1 MTKFPRIARLT
12 IAGLLCSA
20 ALGGPLAAQQS
31 GADSARVLLEAARV
45 LQAKGEAQLASQ
57 VLRLLRLQ
65 WPDSPAAR
73 EAGTRLAA
81 TPAGPLSGFARTGF
95 VTYHTMLGAW
105 LGVAIP
111 GALGVDGPEPYGLG
125 LLIGAPAGFI
135 GSRAFARKHAITEG
149 QAGLITFASEFGI
162 WQAVGWR
169 AQLNIGHH
177 EVCPPNNGGFCYTES
192 SDRAPFTASI
202 LGAAA
207 GIGVGLAAGRPS
219 LSAGTAALISQGG
232 YWGTWFGF
240 ATAVL
245 ADADNGEHGA
255 LSAALV
261 GGDLGVGLAIPLA
274 RAWHPSS
281 ARVHLIS
288 AGGLAGGLAGLGVSL
303 LFNVDE
309 GKTAMGIVLAGN
321 VLGMVAAGTMTRDR
335 TEDGASISA
344 PARALLTVRDGV
356 RWGLPTP
363 APTVIPLR
371 HRVGGRDRV
380 VGLRFGLLDADF

>member
-1 MTKFPRIARLT
+1 MSMWPRIARLA

-57 VLRLLRLQ
+57 LLQLLRRR
-65 WPDSPAAR
+65 WPESPAAQ
-73 EAGTRLAA
+73 EAGTRLAVA
-81 TPAGPLSGFARTGF
+81 PAGPLSGFARTGF
-95 VTYHTMLGAW
+95 ITYHTMLGAW

-125 LLIGAPAGFI
+125 LLLGAPAGFI
-135 GSRAFARKHAITEG
+135 GSRAYARKHGITEG
-149 QAGLITFASEFGI
+149 QAGLITFASEFGL

-169 AQLNIGHH
+169 AQLEIGDH
-177 EVCPPNNGGFCYTES
+177 EICPPSYGGSCYTES

-207 GIGVGLAAGRPS
+207 GIAVGLIASRPGV
-219 LSAGTAALISQGG
+219 SAGTAALTSQGG

-240 ATAVL
+240 ATAVV
-245 ADADNGEHGA
+245 ADADNGPHGA

-261 GGDLGVGLAIPLA
+261 GGDLGVALAIPLA
-274 RAWHPSS
+274 RAWHPTS

-335 TEDGASISA
+335 TEEGASFSA
-344 PARALLTVRDGV
+344 PARALLTLRDGV
-356 RWGLPTP
+356 TWGLPAP

-371 HRVGGRDRV
+371 HPVGGKDRV
-380 VGLRFGLLDADF
+380 IGLRFGLFNADF